1 MQQTATSLKS
11 APIRIAVVEDHT
23 IVRQGLAE
31 MLAKNERIE
40 VIIEAANGQEFLE
53 LLAKK
58 TVDIVLLDF
67 EMPQLN
73 GRSTLEILQRDYPTV
88 RSIILSMYEDP
99 WIVAS
104 LIGEGANGF
113 LKKHCSYNE
122 LIEALIDVFEKG
134 SHHNELVTTSL
145 LKTNKTNKDQNST
158 SIFLSVR
165 EENILAQIC
174 QGKTSE
180 DMADLMFLSKKTID
194 FIRAELMKRFGASNS
209 ANLVNKCMLL
219 GLYTPRSDEEV
230 KKFEIELK
238 DEREALRK
246 KK

>member
-1 MQQTATSLKS
+1 M
-11 APIRIAVVEDHT
+11 
-23 IVRQGLAE
+23 IV
-31 MLAKNERIE
+31 N
-40 VIIEAANGQEFLE
+40 
-53 LLAKK
+53 
-58 TVDIVLLDF
+58 
-67 EMPQLN
+67 
-73 GRSTLEILQRDYPTV
+73 
-88 RSIILSMYEDP
+88 
-99 WIVAS
+99 
-104 LIGEGANGF
+104 
-113 LKKHCSYNE
+113 
-122 LIEALIDVFEKG
+122 
-134 SHHNELVTTSL
+134 
-145 LKTNKTNKDQNST
+145 QNST

-180 DMADLMFLSKKTID
+180 EMADLMFLSKKTID